1 MYHVYIL
8 ENLKGRLYIGHTDN
22 LERRLEQHNSP
33 KGHEHLG
40 KYTHRNGP
48 WELLGSESFDTRSL
62 AVQRENQLKSW
73 KSPGKV
79 RTLLAAQR

>member
-8 ENLKGRLYIGHTDN
+8 ENLKGRLYIGHTEN

-48 WELLGSESFDTRSL
+48 WVLRKPVKIVPLFSL
-62 AVQRENQLKSW
+62 V
-73 KSPGKV
+73 
-79 RTLLAAQR
+79 